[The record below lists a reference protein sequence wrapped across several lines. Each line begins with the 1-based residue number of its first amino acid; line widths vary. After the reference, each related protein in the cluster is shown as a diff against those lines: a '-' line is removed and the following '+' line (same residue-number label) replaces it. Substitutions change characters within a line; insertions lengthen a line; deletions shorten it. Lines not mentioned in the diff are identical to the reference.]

1 MKYYEITSEDA
12 SNHWRFVDSKGKN
25 ILDIGC
31 GTWHTKDLNETTP
44 LFFGKTANTVIGID
58 SNQNCINIYN
68 NHCINESKY
77 IFYCES
83 INNVSRI
90 QSLISKYDIN
100 FLKSDIEGGES
111 VLLDLT
117 VQDLE
122 NITDIAIEFHTLELK
137 EAFLDKI
144 PNEWGFT
151 IHTLAN
157 FRSTPDNLGVIY
169 GVKNH
174 G

>member
-1 MKYYEITSEDA
+1 MENDDD
-12 SNHWRFVDSKGKN
+12 DSSCSSSGPEPDD
-25 ILDIGC
+25 LA
-31 GTWHTKDLNETTP
+31 KDP
-44 LFFGKTANTVIGID
+44 
-58 SNQNCINIYN
+58 
-68 NHCINESKY
+68 
-77 IFYCES
+77 
-83 INNVSRI
+83 
-90 QSLISKYDIN
+90 
-100 FLKSDIEGGES
+100 
-111 VLLDLT
+111 
-117 VQDLE
+117 
-122 NITDIAIEFHTLELK
+122 ELK

>member
-1 MKYYEITSEDA
+1 MKHYEITSEDA
-12 SNHWRFVDSKGKN
+12 SNHWSFVNLNGKN

-31 GTWHTKDLNETTP
+31 GIWHTKDLNETTP
-44 LFFGKTANTVIGID
+44 LFFGQTANLVVGID
-58 SNQNCINIYN
+58 SSEHSINTYN

-77 IFYCES
+77 IFHCENIHS
-83 INNVSRI
+83 ALQIKN
-90 QSLISKYDIN
+90 LISKYDIN
-100 FLKSDIEGGES
+100 FLKSDIEGGEV

-117 VQDLE
+117 SQDLD

-137 EAFLDKI
+137 EAFLNKI

-157 FRSTPDNLGVIY
+157 FCATPDNLGVIY
-169 GVKNH
+169 GVK
-174 G
+174 